1 MTDGENNAM
10 KHPDLNTTRIKQDE
24 EDIKSLLVMFCSV
37 WQVPTEKPDLDLSSI
52 STGATLSDV
61 ILDDLNVEKIGKVAS
76 ETFILRK
83 LSEQHDMKFFDKE
96 ESNKRKKQ
104 MKVSTK
110 SKKIILKEDNFFLRI
125 MTLTSQRRKL
135 DM

>member
-1 MTDGENNAM
+1 
-10 KHPDLNTTRIKQDE
+10 
-24 EDIKSLLVMFCSV
+24 MFCSV

-96 ESNKRKKQ
+96 ESDKRKKQ